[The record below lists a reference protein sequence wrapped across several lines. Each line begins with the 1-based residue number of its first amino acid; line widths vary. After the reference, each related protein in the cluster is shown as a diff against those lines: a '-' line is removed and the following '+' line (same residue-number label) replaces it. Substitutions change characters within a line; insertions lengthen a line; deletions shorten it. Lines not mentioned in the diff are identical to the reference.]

1 MLAAIAA
8 ARRGRGSPERPV
20 MLLGQQ
26 SLADPSRAPA
36 RKHTAWAYAHGPR
49 ELDWASETPR

>member
-1 MLAAIAA
+1 
-8 ARRGRGSPERPV
+8 